1 MDIFVGTLN
10 FNAGEDTFIQMKKS
24 LRCRGKFL
32 DLSTPAIMAILNV
45 TPDSF
50 YDGGKINDKNS
61 ILTVAE
67 AMLKEGADILDIGG
81 QSTRPGASR
90 ISEIEEWDRIAP
102 ALIQI
107 HKNFPDTIISVDTFY
122 SEVAKKAIDEGASIV
137 NDISAGEF
145 DAKMFPFIC
154 ASQTPYVMLHMQGS
168 PENMQKNPQYDNVV
182 LEVLNF
188 FIKKVSHLRK
198 MGLHDIIIDP
208 GFGFGKNI
216 NHNYSLLKNLN
227 HFQILNCPIMAGI
240 SSKSMVTKTLNV
252 LPEDSL
258 NGTTVLNSLAL
269 INGASILRVHDVKE
283 AAEIKKIFLE
293 YKKSN

>member
-1 MDIFVGTLN
+1 MN

>member
-1 MDIFVGTLN
+1 MN

-240 SSKSMVTKTLNV
+240 SRKSMVTKTLNV